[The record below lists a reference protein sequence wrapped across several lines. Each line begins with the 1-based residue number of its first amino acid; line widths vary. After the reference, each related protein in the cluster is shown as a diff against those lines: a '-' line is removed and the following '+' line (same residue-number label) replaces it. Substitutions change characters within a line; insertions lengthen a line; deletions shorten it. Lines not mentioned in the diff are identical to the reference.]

1 MSGDERL
8 RVAADALSRPIHTAG
23 GEVPFGELTLADV
36 QARAAELRSAT
47 GWGPT
52 ARVGGVARAWLELA
66 ATMQAAGARRVGE
79 LSAETTGELAPRLWV
94 VPPRGS
100 LL

>member
-1 MSGDERL
+1 MSVLEQP
-8 RVAADALSRPIHTAG
+8 VFVEG
-23 GEVPFGELTLADV
+23 GYKPFGQLTRSDV
-36 QARAAELRSAT
+36 EARAAELALAT

-52 ARVGGVARAWLELA
+52 ARVGAVARAWSELAQTMAQQGAQTVLELGPER
-66 ATMQAAGARRVGE
+66 AT
-79 LSAETTGELAPRLWV
+79 ELAGPLWV

>member
-1 MSGDERL
+1 MTVLEQP
-8 RVAADALSRPIHTAG
+8 VYVEG
-23 GEVPFGELTLADV
+23 GYKPFGELTQGDV
-36 QARAAELRSAT
+36 EARAAELTAAT

-52 ARVGGVARAWLELA
+52 ARVGAVARAWSELA
-66 ATMQAAGARRVGE
+66 RTMAQQGAQTVSDLGPDRATDLAG
-79 LSAETTGELAPRLWV
+79 SLWV

>member
-1 MSGDERL
+1 MSVLEQ
-8 RVAADALSRPIHTAG
+8 RVYVADG
-23 GEVPFGELTLADV
+23 YKPFGELTRSDV
-36 QARAAELRSAT
+36 EARAAELTLAT

-52 ARVGGVARAWLELA
+52 ARIGAVARAWSDLAQLMAQQGAQTVLDLGVERATELA
-66 ATMQAAGARRVGE
+66 G
-79 LSAETTGELAPRLWV
+79 PLWV